1 MITYP
6 HTYEMRIG
14 EATLTSFDIHAEILA
29 DEYTAGEWTVGKIE
43 ADALVDW
50 INGYGEPDFKTAMVE
65 VPEGHLYDMILQD
78 LLDNCTSDINDAWG
92 HYLDEA
98 RDTARSN
105 AAENKLAAAAV

>member
-6 HTYEMRIG
+6 HTYELRIG
-14 EATLTSFDIHAEILA
+14 EATLTSFDIQAEILA
-29 DEYTAGEWTVGKIE
+29 DEYTDGEWTVGKIE
-43 ADALVDW
+43 ADALFEQFD
-50 INGYGEPDFKTAMVE
+50 GYGRPKFKTAMVE
-65 VPEGHLYDMILQD
+65 VPEGHLYDMILKD
-78 LLDNCTSDINDAWG
+78 LLDNCTDDINEAWG